1 MVIFSN
7 IIFKYIENKLKV
19 KTVFEKKVEID
30 DIKNEIKTIKL
41 IFDKIKQKNITRMEQ
56 TVSSNEFSNIL
67 RDFSIV
73 IPNEKINQLLTYLE
87 INPFSF
93 SLKEFHQNLQRCK
106 ILASE
111 ITTDETIG
119 IFIKLKDIIYTLGGE
134 AYFFEPNPS
143 ESDSLSK
150 KKFVS
155 MLKSKEINVNYSEEI
170 LEAVFNYL
178 TKTERS
184 LTLEEFRK
192 HFYETK
198 TNNLSEEFEN
208 QAINA
213 INAKIIKMSVK
224 PNEYYD
230 QLLLK
235 KPYRMDNNL
244 TRLDLHK
251 VFSIDGYNFSAE
263 EIDYLFKRIDSK
275 RDGVIDREEFMKFVY
290 KVHNALYKIKD
301 IIKKEKLEIEDL
313 MYKMVIDRKKTKEMK
328 RFDLLNFKM
337 SKIF

>member
-1 MVIFSN
+1 M
-7 IIFKYIENKLKV
+7 
-19 KTVFEKKVEID
+19 D
-30 DIKNEIKTIKL
+30 QTI
-41 IFDKIKQKNITRMEQ
+41 
-56 TVSSNEFSNIL
+56 SSNEFSKIL

-73 IPNEKINQLLTYLE
+73 IPLEKINQLLTYLE
-87 INPFSF
+87 INPFTF
-93 SLKEFHQNLQRCK
+93 SLSEFNQNLQKCK

-111 ITTDETIG
+111 ITTEETIN

-134 AYFFEPNPS
+134 AFFFGSNTSP
-143 ESDSLSK
+143 SDSLSK
-150 KKFVS
+150 KKFVAL
-155 MLKSKEINVNYSEEI
+155 LKSKEINVNYSEEI
-170 LEAVFNYL
+170 LEAVFNFL
-178 TKTERS
+178 TKTERNLS
-184 LTLEEFRK
+184 LDEFRK

-198 TNNLSEEFEN
+198 TNDLSEEFEN

-213 INAKIIKMSVK
+213 INTKIVKMAVK
-224 PNEYYD
+224 ANEYYD

-275 RDGVIDREEFMKFVY
+275 KDGVVDRDEFLKFVN

-313 MYKMVIDRKKTKEMK
+313 MYKMIIDRKKEKEMK
-328 RFDLLNFKM
+328 RFDFLNFKI
-337 SKIF
+337 SKTFNSIMN